1 MCRSRS
7 VDASFVPST
16 HLFEI
21 HSRLFSEKSKAHVQ
35 MDTISSSRD
44 VLMRAIHRLKESAR
58 WNEVNLSPNGE
69 HFKVAFLSFRVEDTK
84 PSSSIELSLED
95 ETPYNF
101 SNMMDIK
108 KYNFHVSSRLLKHD
122 SVRPI
127 PRGLLGLG
135 SIVESKLQL
144 TFRMYQWVEIP
155 ENSVSLTYL
164 DQLLPHVSSSRTVVT
179 VDGEFKSPFQFS
191 QTGLVHEYFRV

>member
-1 MCRSRS
+1 MCRSLS
-7 VDASFVPST
+7 VDVLFVPST
-16 HLFEI
+16 CLFEI

-44 VLMRAIHRLKESAR
+44 ALMRAIHRLKESTR
-58 WNEVNLSPNGE
+58 WNEVDLSPNGE

-84 PSSSIELSLED
+84 PSSSIDLSLED
-95 ETPYNF
+95 ETPYIF
-101 SNMMDIK
+101 SNMIDIK
-108 KYNFHVSSRLLKHD
+108 KYNFHVSSRLMKRD

-144 TFRMYQWVEIP
+144 TFRKNQWIEIP
-155 ENSVSLTYL
+155 ENSVSQIYL
-164 DQLLPHVSSSRTVVT
+164 DQLLPHASSSRPVVT
-179 VDGEFKSPFQFS
+179 VDEELKSSFQFS